1 MTDRRKIK
9 LVQALTGAVVLTILM
24 QGMTLLGMPQYTWML
39 FLPLLMFFALG
50 ANFKNIPSMVICYA
64 VGELWWLH
72 LGLWRHQHGH
82 EQHRAHHHR
91 HLPHPHGSREP
102 L

>member
-39 FLPLLMFFALG
+39 FLPLLMFFAVEYITINLIVDLLYG
-50 ANFKNIPSMVICYA
+50 VLNPKIRYD
-64 VGELWWLH
+64 
-72 LGLWRHQHGH
+72 
-82 EQHRAHHHR
+82 
-91 HLPHPHGSREP
+91 
-102 L
+102 